1 MFIVLASIAFV
12 YTNALV
18 RVPPETLCRKRKEGL
33 MRNRDLQ
40 FNLRMSEDDFRRL
53 DALSHASGLSF
64 SAVIRNLLMNA
75 EIKQR
80 PDVDFRSLA
89 RAVDRIGN
97 NYNQLTRKANT
108 SGIVKNED
116 LAESTRLLREIRHE
130 IESWKQ
136 QWL

>member
-1 MFIVLASIAFV
+1 
-12 YTNALV
+12 
-18 RVPPETLCRKRKEGL
+18 

-64 SAVIRNLLMNA
+64 SAVIRNLIMNA

-97 NYNQLTRKANT
+97 NYNQLARKANT
-108 SGIVKNED
+108 SGIVSNED
-116 LAESTRLLREIRHE
+116 LAESTRLLREIKHE

>member
-1 MFIVLASIAFV
+1 M
-12 YTNALV
+12 
-18 RVPPETLCRKRKEGL
+18 K
-33 MRNRDLQ
+33 NRDLQ
-40 FNLRMSEDDFRRL
+40 FNFRMSEDDFRRL
-53 DALSHASGLSF
+53 DAISHTSGLSF
-64 SAVIRNLLMNA
+64 SAVIRNLIMNA

-97 NYNQLTRKANT
+97 NYNQLARKANA
-108 SGIVKNED
+108 SGLVTNED

-130 IESWKQ
+130 IESWKK